1 MKQISKRVISFVLAF
16 VMVVGLLPVSRTSV
30 AKAEGKEVTTKSEG
44 RKATEEWLK
53 KSV

>member
-30 AKAEGKEVTTKSEG
+30 AKAEGEKVSTKSEG